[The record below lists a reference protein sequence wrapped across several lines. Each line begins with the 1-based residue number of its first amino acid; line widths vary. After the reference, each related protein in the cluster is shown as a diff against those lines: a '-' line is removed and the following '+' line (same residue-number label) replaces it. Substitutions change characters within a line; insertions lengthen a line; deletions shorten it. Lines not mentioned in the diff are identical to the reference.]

1 MGTLFL
7 TFMPMFMQAI
17 PNQID
22 GRADSVPMHQM
33 RVGFTILV
41 MAVTSLLAVWSAPA
55 PAQSSDVY
63 MCKGAGGVPEY
74 RNGNP
79 GNSKDCKRL
88 NLPDVVT
95 VPGTRSGGGATSGGA
110 AKAAATS
117 PAAFPRVDTAT
128 QRSRD
133 GERRGVLEQELQS
146 EEAKLAGLRAEY
158 NNGEPERQGNERNY
172 QKYLDRTA
180 RLRDDVAR
188 SEANVASLKRELST
202 LKD

>member
-1 MGTLFL
+1 MSV
-7 TFMPMFMQAI
+7 FMDANSNKI
-17 PNQID
+17 SSSAAH
-22 GRADSVPMHQM
+22 GGMHQI
-33 RVGFTILV
+33 RVGLPILV
-41 MAVTSLLAVWSAPA
+41 TAVMLVLGGWSQPA

-63 MCKGAGGVPEY
+63 VCKGANGVPEY

-95 VPGTRSGGGATSGGA
+95 VPGGRTTSGGA
-110 AKAAATS
+110 GKATTAAAS
-117 PAAFPRVDTAT
+117 PTAFPRVDSAT
-128 QRSRD
+128 QKNRD
-133 GERRGVLEQELQS
+133 GERRAVLEQELQS
-146 EEAKLAGLRAEY
+146 EEAKLSGLRAEY

-180 RLRDDVAR
+180 RLRDDIAR
-188 SEANVASLKRELST
+188 GEANAASLRRELSN